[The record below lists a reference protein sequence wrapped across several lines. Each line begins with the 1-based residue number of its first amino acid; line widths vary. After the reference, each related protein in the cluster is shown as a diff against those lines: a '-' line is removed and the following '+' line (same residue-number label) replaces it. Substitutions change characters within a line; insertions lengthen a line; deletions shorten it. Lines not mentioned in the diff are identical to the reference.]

1 MRTNTKLIET
11 KTYVNHDK
19 RSVTVVQKY
28 ELDVFAIKNFV
39 GLARLAC
46 VDIGDYV
53 KDSIVPVGK
62 FDFKD
67 NKLILT
73 VSGKSKCMPN
83 DKFDEKFGFR
93 IADTRAQAKAMK
105 IFTSFYK
112 DIANLVYTNLLE
124 DVEDKFN
131 NCNNA
136 YWACKEHEL
145 KLISNC

>member
-39 GLARLAC
+39 GLARAC

-53 KDSIVPVGK
+53 RDSIVPVGK

-145 KLISNC
+145 KLISNY

>member
-19 RSVTVVQKY
+19 RSIIVVQKY
-28 ELDVFAIKNFV
+28 ELDLFAIKNFLS
-39 GLARLAC
+39 LATTC
-46 VDIGDYV
+46 VDIGNYV
-53 KDSIVPVGK
+53 ENSIVPFGK
-62 FDFKD
+62 FDFKN

-83 DKFDEKFGFR
+83 DKFDKRLGFI
-93 IADTRAQAKAMK
+93 IADTRAQIKAMK
-105 IFTSFYK
+105 IFKSFYK
-112 DIANLVYTNLLE
+112 DIVDLVHKNI
-124 DVEDKFN
+124 VEDLEEKFN

-145 KLISNC
+145 RLISNC

>member
-19 RSVTVVQKY
+19 RSIIVVQKY
-28 ELDVFAIKNFV
+28 ELDLFAIKNFLS
-39 GLARLAC
+39 LATTY
-46 VDIGDYV
+46 VDIGNYV
-53 KDSIVPVGK
+53 ENSIVPFGK
-62 FDFKD
+62 FNFKN

-83 DKFDEKFGFR
+83 DKFDERLGFI
-93 IADTRAQAKAMK
+93 IADTRAQIKAMK
-105 IFTSFYK
+105 IFKSFYK
-112 DIANLVYTNLLE
+112 DIVDLVHKNI
-124 DVEDKFN
+124 VEDLEEKFN

-145 KLISNC
+145 RLISNC

>member
-39 GLARLAC
+39 GLARAC

-53 KDSIVPVGK
+53 RDSIVPVGK
-62 FDFKD
+62 FDFKN

>member
-19 RSVTVVQKY
+19 RSIIVVQKY
-28 ELDVFAIKNFV
+28 EFDVFAIKNFV
-39 GLARLAC
+39 KLTTTY
-46 VDIGDYV
+46 VDIGNYV
-53 KDSIVPVGK
+53 KNSIVPFGK
-62 FDFKD
+62 FDFKN

-83 DKFDEKFGFR
+83 DKFDERLGFI
-93 IADTRAQAKAMK
+93 IADTRAQIKAMK
-105 IFTSFYK
+105 IFKSFYK
-112 DIANLVYTNLLE
+112 DIVDLVHKNIIEDLE
-124 DVEDKFN
+124 EKFN

-145 KLISNC
+145 RLISNC

>member
-1 MRTNTKLIET
+1 MKTNTKLIET

-19 RSVTVVQKY
+19 RSITVVQKY

-39 GLARLAC
+39 GLVRAC
-46 VDIGDYV
+46 VDIDDYL

-62 FDFKD
+62 FDFKN

-112 DIANLVYTNLLE
+112 YLVNLVYTNLLE

-131 NCNNA
+131 NCSNA

-145 KLISNC
+145 

>member
-1 MRTNTKLIET
+1 MKTNTKLIET

-19 RSVTVVQKY
+19 RSTIVVQKY
-28 ELDVFAIKNFV
+28 EFDVFAIKNFV
-39 GLARLAC
+39 KLATTY
-46 VDIGDYV
+46 VDIGNYV
-53 KDSIVPVGK
+53 KNSIVPFGK

-67 NKLILT
+67 NKLVLT

-83 DKFDEKFGFR
+83 DKFDEKLGFR

-105 IFTSFYK
+105 IFTSFYN
-112 DIANLVYTNLLE
+112 DIADLVYTNLLK

-131 NCNNA
+131 NCSNA

-145 KLISNC
+145 RLISNC

>member
-19 RSVTVVQKY
+19 RSIIVVQKY
-28 ELDVFAIKNFV
+28 ELDLFAIKNFLS
-39 GLARLAC
+39 LATTY
-46 VDIGDYV
+46 VDIGNYV
-53 KDSIVPVGK
+53 ENSIVPFGK
-62 FDFKD
+62 FDFKN

-83 DKFDEKFGFR
+83 DKFDERLGFI
-93 IADTRAQAKAMK
+93 IADTRAQIKAMK
-105 IFTSFYK
+105 IFKSFYK
-112 DIANLVYTNLLE
+112 DIVDLVHKNI
-124 DVEDKFN
+124 VEDLEEKFN

-145 KLISNC
+145 RLISNC

>member
-39 GLARLAC
+39 GLAIAC

-53 KDSIVPVGK
+53 KDSIVPVGR

-73 VSGKSKCMPN
+73 VSGKSRCMPN
-83 DKFDEKFGFR
+83 DKFDEKLGFR

-112 DIANLVYTNLLE
+112 DIVNLVYANLIE

-136 YWACKEHEL
+136 YLACKEYE
-145 KLISNC
+145 

>member
-19 RSVTVVQKY
+19 RSIIVVQKY
-28 ELDVFAIKNFV
+28 ELDLFAIKNFLS
-39 GLARLAC
+39 LATTY
-46 VDIGDYV
+46 VDIGNYV
-53 KDSIVPVGK
+53 ENSIVPFGK
-62 FDFKD
+62 FDFKN

-83 DKFDEKFGFR
+83 DKFDERLGFI
-93 IADTRAQAKAMK
+93 IADTRAQIKAMK

-112 DIANLVYTNLLE
+112 DIVDLVHKNI
-124 DVEDKFN
+124 VEDLEEKFN

-145 KLISNC
+145 RLISNC

>member
-39 GLARLAC
+39 GLAIAC
-46 VDIGDYV
+46 VDIGDYI

-62 FDFKD
+62 FDFKN

-73 VSGKSKCMPN
+73 VSAKSRCMPN
-83 DKFDEKFGFR
+83 DKFDEKLGFR

-112 DIANLVYTNLLE
+112 DIVNLVYTNLLE
-124 DVEDKFN
+124 DVEDKLN
-131 NCNNA
+131 NCSNA

-145 KLISNC
+145 RLISNC

>member
-39 GLARLAC
+39 GLAIAC
-46 VDIGDYV
+46 IDIGDYV

-62 FDFKD
+62 FDFKN

-105 IFTSFYK
+105 IFRSFYK

>member
-39 GLARLAC
+39 GLAIAC

-73 VSGKSKCMPN
+73 VSGKSRCMPN

-124 DVEDKFN
+124 DVEDKFD

-145 KLISNC
+145 KLISNY

>member
-19 RSVTVVQKY
+19 RSIIVVQKY
-28 ELDVFAIKNFV
+28 ELDLFAIKNFLS
-39 GLARLAC
+39 LATAY
-46 VDIGDYV
+46 VDIGNYV
-53 KDSIVPVGK
+53 ENSIVPFGK
-62 FDFKD
+62 FDFKN

-83 DKFDEKFGFR
+83 DKFDERLGFI
-93 IADTRAQAKAMK
+93 IADTRAQIKAMK

-112 DIANLVYTNLLE
+112 DIIDLVHKNI
-124 DVEDKFN
+124 VEDLEEKFN

-145 KLISNC
+145 RLISNC

>member
-19 RSVTVVQKY
+19 RSTIVVQKY
-28 ELDVFAIKNFV
+28 EFDVFAIKNFV
-39 GLARLAC
+39 KLATTYI
-46 VDIGDYV
+46 DIGNYV
-53 KDSIVPVGK
+53 KNSIVPFGK
-62 FDFKD
+62 FDFKN

-83 DKFDEKFGFR
+83 DKFDEKLGFR

-112 DIANLVYTNLLE
+112 DIGDLVYTNLLK

-131 NCNNA
+131 NCSNA

-145 KLISNC
+145 RLISNC

>member
-19 RSVTVVQKY
+19 RSIIVVQKY
-28 ELDVFAIKNFV
+28 ELDLFAIKNFV
-39 GLARLAC
+39 GLATTY
-46 VDIGDYV
+46 VDIVNYV
-53 KDSIVPVGK
+53 KDSIAPLGK
-62 FDFKD
+62 FDFKN

-73 VSGKSKCMPN
+73 VSGKSKCMPS
-83 DKFDEKFGFR
+83 DKFDERLGFI

-112 DIANLVYTNLLE
+112 DIVNLVYTNLLE

-131 NCNNA
+131 NCSNA

-145 KLISNC
+145 RLISNC

>member
-39 GLARLAC
+39 GLAIAC

-124 DVEDKFN
+124 DVEDKFD

-145 KLISNC
+145 KLISNY

>member
-19 RSVTVVQKY
+19 RSIIVVQKY
-28 ELDVFAIKNFV
+28 ELDLFAIKHFLSLV
-39 GLARLAC
+39 TTY
-46 VDIGDYV
+46 VDIGNYV
-53 KDSIVPVGK
+53 ENSIVPFGK
-62 FDFKD
+62 FDFKN

-83 DKFDEKFGFR
+83 DKFDERLGFI
-93 IADTRAQAKAMK
+93 IADTRAQIKAMK
-105 IFTSFYK
+105 IFKSFYK
-112 DIANLVYTNLLE
+112 DIVDLVHKNI
-124 DVEDKFN
+124 VEDLEEKFN

-145 KLISNC
+145 RLISNC

>member
-39 GLARLAC
+39 GLAIAC

-73 VSGKSKCMPN
+73 VSGKSRCMPN
-83 DKFDEKFGFR
+83 DKFDEKLGFR

-105 IFTSFYK
+105 IFT
-112 DIANLVYTNLLE
+112 
-124 DVEDKFN
+124 
-131 NCNNA
+131 
-136 YWACKEHEL
+136 
-145 KLISNC
+145 

>member
-39 GLARLAC
+39 GLAIAC

-145 KLISNC
+145 KLISNY

>member
-19 RSVTVVQKY
+19 RSTIVVQKY
-28 ELDVFAIKNFV
+28 EFDVFAIKNFV
-39 GLARLAC
+39 KLATTY
-46 VDIGDYV
+46 VDIGNYV
-53 KDSIVPVGK
+53 KNSIVPFGK
-62 FDFKD
+62 FDFKN

-83 DKFDEKFGFR
+83 DKFDERLGFI
-93 IADTRAQAKAMK
+93 IADTRAQVKAMK
-105 IFTSFYK
+105 IFKYFYK
-112 DIANLVYTNLLE
+112 DIVNLVYKNI
-124 DVEDKFN
+124 VEDLEEKFN

-145 KLISNC
+145 RLISNC

>member
-1 MRTNTKLIET
+1 MKTNTKLIET

-19 RSVTVVQKY
+19 RSITVVQKY

-39 GLARLAC
+39 GLAIAC

-62 FDFKD
+62 FDFKN

>member
-28 ELDVFAIKNFV
+28 EFDVFAIKNFV
-39 GLARLAC
+39 GLAIAC
-46 VDIGDYV
+46 VDISDYI
-53 KDSIVPVGK
+53 KDSIAPVGK

-73 VSGKSKCMPN
+73 VSGKSRCRPN
-83 DKFDEKFGFR
+83 DKFDEKLGFR

-112 DIANLVYTNLLE
+112 DIVDLVYTNLLE

-136 YWACKEHEL
+136 YLACKEYEL
-145 KLISNC
+145 RLISKY

>member
-1 MRTNTKLIET
+1 MKTNIKLIET

-19 RSVTVVQKY
+19 WSVTVVQKY
-28 ELDVFAIKNFV
+28 EFDVFAIKNFI
-39 GLARLAC
+39 GLTTAC

-53 KDSIVPVGK
+53 KNSIAPVGK
-62 FDFKD
+62 FGFKD

-73 VSGKSKCMPN
+73 VSGKSRCRSN
-83 DKFDEKFGFR
+83 DKFDEKLGFK
-93 IADTRAQAKAMK
+93 IADTRAQTKAMK

-112 DIANLVYTNLLE
+112 DIVDLVYTNLLE

-136 YWACKEHEL
+136 YLACKEYEL
-145 KLISNC
+145 RLISKY

>member
-11 KTYVNHDK
+11 KTYVNRDK

-28 ELDVFAIKNFV
+28 ELDMFAIKNFV
-39 GLARLAC
+39 ELAIEC

-53 KDSIVPVGK
+53 KNSIVPIGK
-62 FDFKD
+62 FDFKN

-83 DKFDEKFGFR
+83 DKFDEKLGFR

-105 IFTSFYK
+105 VFTAFYK
-112 DIANLVYTNLLE
+112 NILNLVYKNY
-124 DVEDKFN
+124 VEDIVNKFN

-136 YWACKEHEL
+136 YWSCKEHEL
-145 KLISNC
+145 RLTSNC